1 MTMHLVGPYMT
12 TTNYRKQK
20 QKKMTSAKLDKLRV
34 EWRAYNKRMR
44 KANCHSAQ
52 FDEFDDYVAYTQGKA
67 PKVQKSAE
75 FQEYKP
81 QKSVNPRETQTYP
94 SLSNNIAGFAP
105 RKESPVYS
113 GERQLLGIATM
124 HKSNM
129 VPVFAD
135 KKEEAKEIA
144 SMRR

>member
-1 MTMHLVGPYMT
+1 MSMHLVGPYMT
-12 TTNYRKQK
+12 TTNYRKRKATKRTKK
-20 QKKMTSAKLDKLRV
+20 QQAEFEQRHR
-34 EWRAYNKRMR
+34 EYNKSMKRMG
-44 KANCHSAQ
+44 AHNQMMSL
-52 FDEFDDYVAYTQGKA
+52 EDYDLYVRGKYNPKSTKSKPYVPAETQG
-67 PKVQKSAE
+67 
-75 FQEYKP
+75 YR
-81 QKSVNPRETQTYP
+81 RETPHIP
-94 SLSNNIAGFAP
+94 SFGDGVGTAAA
-105 RKESPVYS
+105 KESNVYS